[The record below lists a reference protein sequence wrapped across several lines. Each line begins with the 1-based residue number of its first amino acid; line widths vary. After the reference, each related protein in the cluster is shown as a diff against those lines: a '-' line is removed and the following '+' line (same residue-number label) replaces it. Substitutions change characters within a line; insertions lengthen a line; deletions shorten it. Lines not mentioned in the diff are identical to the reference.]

1 MAPKTDP
8 SLHTAPLQLFE
19 ESFEPLISLGRNI
32 TICYEIGSPDQ
43 VTRLNKWITVQTVC
57 GCETPQLFS
66 QLLHDLIEQGMQ
78 QLYTILYRVSP
89 IYWPPL
95 LGHVHYRLEQMAN
108 IACIGDPILP
118 DQSASHLSGTKIRY
132 FSTVI
137 PVGQCGDDILWM
149 IGYLRNRTVKFAE
162 LWFEAMHMAIDKLHL
177 VEDLL
182 KMALT
187 VEQETVTSQPASS
200 KGNLMKI
207 RTSLTV
213 PQLGLLF
220 NLLVQSGQIIIPNRF
235 VSALIRWI
243 INNFSSRN
251 QPSIT
256 FQSMRNNFITPD
268 LMALDYWETLL
279 QKWLDHIHHERTRL
293 TQ

>member
-1 MAPKTDP
+1 MAPKFDP

-19 ESFEPLISLGRNI
+19 DSFEPLISLGRNI
-32 TICYEIGSPDQ
+32 TIYYELGSPDQ
-43 VTRLNKWITVQTVC
+43 VTKLGKWITVQSVC
-57 GCETPQLFS
+57 GCETPEVFS
-66 QLLHDLIEQGMQ
+66 QLLQTLIKQGIQ
-78 QLYTILYRVSP
+78 QLYHILRRVSTN
-89 IYWPPL
+89 YWTPL

-108 IACIGDPILP
+108 IACIGDPVLP
-118 DQSASHLSGTKIRY
+118 DQSASYLSGTKIRY
-132 FSTVI
+132 FSSVI
-137 PVGQCGDDILWM
+137 PVGPCNDDLPLIT
-149 IGYLRNRTVKFAE
+149 GYLRNRTVKFAE

-177 VEDLL
+177 IEDLL
-182 KMALT
+182 KMSLAEDQDP
-187 VEQETVTSQPASS
+187 VAIQPASS

-207 RTSLTV
+207 KTDLTV

-243 INNFSSRN
+243 INNFSSKN

-268 LMALDYWETLL
+268 LMALDFWETLL
-279 QKWLDHIHHERTRL
+279 QKWIDLIRRERIRL